1 MFFRIVKLIK
11 ILIFVIGLLCLIL
24 ALCYFALTYFIS
36 NNTDPLKEFNELKSK
51 LYRIEA
57 DLSEN
62 NLSYYDFNTDKTY
75 KIDYNKFGYKCR
87 IEYLERQKLAI
98 KDYFNRH
105 ANVEKLEKVQN
116 YKNID
121 EIKEIKEFSKE
132 LLKTSKINKFNNELV
147 IKNDKYFYD
156 EASFVFESERLFV
169 KYYYF
174 DENNDFKEVSE
185 EFFIDSCGYIENRYK
200 AISSKGRFRL

>member
-1 MFFRIVKLIK
+1 MFFRIVKLI
-11 ILIFVIGLLCLIL
+11 FVISLLCLIL
-24 ALCYFALTYFIS
+24 ALCYFALTYNFIS
-36 NNTDPLKEFNELKSK
+36 NNTDPLEEFNELKTK

-75 KIDYNKFGYKCR
+75 KIDYNKFGYKCK

-105 ANVEKLEKVQN
+105 TNVEKLEKVQN
-116 YKNID
+116 YKSID
-121 EIKEIKEFSKE
+121 EIKEFSKD

-156 EASFVFESERLFV
+156 EASFVFETERLFV

>member
-1 MFFRIVKLIK
+1 MFFRIVEFIK
-11 ILIFVIGLLCLIL
+11 TLIFVIGLLCVIL
-24 ALCYFALTYFIS
+24 VLCYFALTYNFI
-36 NNTDPLKEFNELKSK
+36 NKNTDPLKEFNELKSK
-51 LYRIEA
+51 LYRIET

-75 KIDYNKFGYKCR
+75 KRDYNKFGYKCR
-87 IEYLERQKLAI
+87 IEYLEQQKLAI

-105 ANVEKLEKVQN
+105 AKVEKLEKVQN
-116 YKNID
+116 YKSID
-121 EIKEIKEFSKE
+121 EIKEFSKD

-156 EASFVFESERLFV
+156 KTSFVFESERLFV
-169 KYYYF
+169 RYYYF
-174 DENNDFKEVSE
+174 DEYNNFKEVSE

-200 AISSKGRFRL
+200 AISSKGKFRL